1 MNDRSEDTL
10 KVVKNLTLGEAEDI
24 LSLLP
29 DVDKAADT
37 QVTSLVHFKSINT
50 ALDLESLALE
60 FRVSLNI

>member
-1 MNDRSEDTL
+1 MNDRSGDTL

-37 QVTSLVHFKSINT
+37 QVTSLVYFKSINT